1 VPCISRD
8 VLNIDVVLIQI
19 YIPLPK
25 KIKIPDNLPEKMVK
39 VMVSYMEFG
48 WLIPLVATVEI
59 IGGLLLI
66 TNKFRTLGAIMIFP
80 VVIGILLTHI
90 TVAPDGLPIALILM
104 AINLWV
110 IIENRE
116 KYMPMIQN

>member
-1 VPCISRD
+1 
-8 VLNIDVVLIQI
+8 
-19 YIPLPK
+19 
-25 KIKIPDNLPEKMVK
+25 
-39 VMVSYMEFG
+39 MVSYMEFG